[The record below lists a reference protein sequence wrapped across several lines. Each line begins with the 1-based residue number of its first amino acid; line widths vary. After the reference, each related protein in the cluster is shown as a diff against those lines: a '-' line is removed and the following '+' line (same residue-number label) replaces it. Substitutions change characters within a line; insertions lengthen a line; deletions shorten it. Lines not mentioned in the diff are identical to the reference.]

1 LVSLLALMALVFLT
15 QASAATKKPER
26 PYVTTSQG
34 VVSLKFGYSTSCT
47 FTLLTPTTPPPA
59 TPQPAG
65 TGSCLHG
72 DGTVSPI
79 PLATVKEGETAMFSL
94 RRHYTTVRLG
104 LGRNSYELG
113 PGKNVTWQV
122 PAAGTYGLSL
132 FLRSADATQYE
143 EAAYSLRLRV
153 VAKKPGR
160 LVPEELASP

>member
-1 LVSLLALMALVFLT
+1 MTRALLSLLVLTALVFLT

-26 PYVTTSQG
+26 PYVATSQG
-34 VVSLKFGYSTSCT
+34 AVSLKLGSSTSCT
-47 FTLLTPTTPPPA
+47 FTSLPPTAPAPA
-59 TPQPAG
+59 TPQPTG
-65 TGSCLHG
+65 TGSCAHG
-72 DGTVSPI
+72 DGISSPI
-79 PLATVKEGETAMFSL
+79 PLATVKGGETVTFSL

-132 FLRSADATQYE
+132 FMRSSDATGYE

-160 LVPEELASP
+160 LVPE

>member
-1 LVSLLALMALVFLT
+1 MTRALLSLLVLTALVFLT

-26 PYVTTSQG
+26 PYVATSQG
-34 VVSLKFGYSTSCT
+34 AVSLKLGYSTSCT
-47 FTLLTPTTPPPA
+47 LTLLTPTTPPLA

-65 TGSCLHG
+65 TVICLHG
-72 DGTVSPI
+72 DGIGSPI
-79 PLATVKEGETAMFSL
+79 PLATVKEAETVTFSL

-104 LGRNSYELG
+104 LGRSSYELG

-122 PAAGTYGLSL
+122 PAAGAYVLSL
-132 FLRSADATQYE
+132 FVRSSHATQSE

-160 LVPEELASP
+160 LVPE